1 MEHKM
6 TDKDVIN
13 TNNKPGSYLAAEREK
28 RGISIE
34 HIANKLNLRSQV
46 LVHLEAD
53 EYEALPQPVFVKGY
67 IRAYCK
73 HLDLNCADELIKAY
87 VAFMPLEPKFERHMW
102 QTQLPKES
110 ESSERWLKWVMTL
123 FVGAALVAVGMWW
136 YENKPQTGLIPSQLL
151 QQDDSAEQLKAASL
165 QNESSAALSNES
177 KDDLSQVRQNIDNKP
192 VEQNIV
198 VPNQLSE

>member
-6 TDKDVIN
+6 TDNDVSN

-46 LVHLEAD
+46 LLHLEAD
-53 EYEALPQPVFVKGY
+53 EYDALPQPVFVKGY

-87 VAFMPLEPKFERHMW
+87 VAFMPLEPKFERRMW
-102 QTQLPKES
+102 QSQLPKES
-110 ESSERWLKWVMTL
+110 ESSERWLRWVMTL
-123 FVGAALVAVGMWW
+123 FAGAVLVAVGMWW
-136 YENKPQTGLIPSQLL
+136 YENKPQNGLIPTQLL
-151 QQDDSAEQLKAASL
+151 QQDDAGEQVKAAAL
-165 QNESSAALSNES
+165 QNTLTEQKETNS
-177 KDDLSQVRQNIDNKP
+177 DLSHFR
-192 VEQNIV
+192 
-198 VPNQLSE
+198 